1 MLPSNNRFT
10 SGKKKNDCRIRCSMH
25 HMGGRALSDRGKILN
40 VFNKQLKTTEKTHCS
55 VNSLTVD
62 CKCLNHDSMTDG
74 QHKMKRL
81 KSRKERSQMR
91 GGKKE
96 ASTSKSH
103 HHHCR
108 RQSSKDM
115 AHFQNGCHCPS
126 RKDAPFPN
134 IIPAAQEPSIITD
147 SRLIGHHGLFNH
159 EVKSIDIERLL
170 SEQRKRGTQVQ
181 EKNNATSHPSSTS
194 HIPSPLS
201 INELL
206 GEDTDEVLPIEKAKA
221 HDDCRKKGKKISQ
234 GSDVTPVQRPQQQ
247 PDLSPDSVKSISSAK
262 RSSLDAVIIKSKKTD
277 PVMSEKG
284 RESQLTPTV
293 VRENVKT
300 LNRKV
305 KGNVISN
312 LEHTP
317 KNQESP
323 VHQTQAPGL
332 SLSPPQPSSSPTADS
347 SDIQN
352 RRRDPVCVSKS
363 VSTLAAGLCDCLQ
376 FPLLRR
382 RNLVAESR
390 EVLLKALRERHGP
403 RLQENLLE
411 VQRSISFG
419 DDSSKK
425 VQDHEPTMIDEL
437 SPLDAFTT
445 AFQATATQ
453 PCFDSEKTTPFRMT
467 GTGRFNWK
475 SRPHQNLE
483 QTAEWLTSPVETS
496 VSLLDDILRPTC
508 APQFYMDFEPSGVT
522 ASDHLFSPTSCWEEK
537 ASASHHWEDSF
548 NRLKSKEAV
557 MFNHTRA
564 VPERSSWSQFSGIN
578 IQRFCPYQTQL
589 PDRHSPAPTHFPREK
604 DPFEVDRSS
613 FAPSFVQ
620 IHHPQQSFQPFSQFS
635 HPSPCLPLR
644 SHHTDMMH
652 YPPSHMLEKDT
663 VPPLS
668 SFPSPGHWSFPP
680 MRLY

>member
-1 MLPSNNRFT
+1 MRYV
-10 SGKKKNDCRIRCSMH
+10 C
-25 HMGGRALSDRGKILN
+25 GRALSDRGKILN
-40 VFNKQLKTTEKTHCS
+40 VFNKQLKTTEKNHCS
-55 VNSLTVD
+55 VNRLTAD
-62 CKCLNHDSMTDG
+62 CTCLNHDSMTDG

-115 AHFQNGCHCPS
+115 AHFQNGCHSSCHCPS
-126 RKDAPFPN
+126 RRDAPFPN

-147 SRLIGHHGLFNH
+147 GRLIGHHGLFNH

-170 SEQRKRGTQVQ
+170 SEQRKRGTQVH
-181 EKNNATSHPSSTS
+181 EKNNATSHPSSAS

-201 INELL
+201 INALL

-221 HDDCRKKGKKISQ
+221 HDDCRKKEKKISQ
-234 GSDVTPVQRPQQQ
+234 GMDVTPVQRSQQQ

-262 RSSLDAVIIKSKKTD
+262 HSSLDAVIVKSKKTN

-305 KGNVISN
+305 KGNVIST

-317 KNQESP
+317 KNKESLA
-323 VHQTQAPGL
+323 HQTRARGL
-332 SLSPPQPSSSPTADS
+332 SPSSPQPSSSPTADS

-352 RRRDPVCVSKS
+352 RRRDPDCVSKS

-376 FPLLRR
+376 FPLLR

-403 RLQENLLE
+403 RLQENLIE
-411 VQRSISFG
+411 VQRCISFG
-419 DDSSKK
+419 ADPTKK
-425 VQDHEPTMIDEL
+425 IQDQEPTMIDKL
-437 SPLDAFTT
+437 SPSDAFTT
-445 AFQATATQ
+445 AFQAATATQ
-453 PCFDSEKTTPFRMT
+453 PCSDTEKTTSFRMM
-467 GTGRFNWK
+467 GTEHFNWK

-508 APQFYMDFEPSGVT
+508 TPQFYMDYEPSGVT
-522 ASDHLFSPTSCWEEK
+522 ASDHLFSPTSCWGEK

-548 NRLKSKEAV
+548 NRPKSKEAV
-557 MFNHTRA
+557 MFDSFENASMNHTRA
-564 VPERSSWSQFSGIN
+564 VPERSSGSQFSGIN
-578 IQRFCPYQTQL
+578 IQRFFPYQTHL
-589 PDRHSPAPTHFPREK
+589 PDRHSPAPTHFPQEK

-613 FAPSFVQ
+613 FAPSFAQ
-620 IHHPQQSFQPFSQFS
+620 IQHPQQSFQPFSQFS
-635 HPSPCLPLR
+635 HPSPCPPLR

-652 YPPSHMLEKDT
+652 YPPSHMLERDT